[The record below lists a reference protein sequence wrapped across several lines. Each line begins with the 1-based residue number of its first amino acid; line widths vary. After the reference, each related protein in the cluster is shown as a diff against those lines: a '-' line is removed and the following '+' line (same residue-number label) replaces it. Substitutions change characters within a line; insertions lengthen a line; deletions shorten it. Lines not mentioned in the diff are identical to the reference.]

1 MATAIM
7 GTPLLTSPTADMSA
21 AGTYP
26 IVVNMTGVATT
37 SNYMFDFP
45 ATVPGT
51 LTVTASDNPEAVLV
65 NGVSLSAYTAEIE
78 TGATFPLEAYVS
90 PADATNKGVTW
101 SSSNL
106 GTATVS
112 DNGEVTGISA
122 GGAIITATTDDG
134 GYTASCIVMVLSNTV
149 KVEQT
154 SRPVEVV
161 FEQSHLRVTS
171 PEAEVI
177 AVYSF
182 TGQLLLSD
190 KKPQGSILL
199 MPGNLSGEKAVIVT
213 GSSGWAVKL
222 MVNY

>member
-1 MATAIM
+1 
-7 GTPLLTSPTADMSA
+7 MSA

-26 IVVNMTGVATT
+26 IVVNMTGVAPAA
-37 SNYMFDFP
+37 NYMFDSP
-45 ATVPGT
+45 AAVPGT
-51 LTVTASDNPEAVLV
+51 LTVTASDVPVDPEAVLV
-65 NGVSLSAYTAEIE
+65 NGVSLSVYTAEIE

-90 PADATNKGVTW
+90 PADATNKSVTW

-122 GGAIITATTDDG
+122 GGAIITATTADG
-134 GYTASCIVMVLSNTV
+134 GYTSSCIVIVLSNTV

-182 TGQLLLSD
+182 TGQLLLLD
-190 KKPQGSILL
+190 KKPQGSVLL
-199 MPGNLSGEKAVIVT
+199 MPANLSGEKAVIVT

-222 MVNY
+222 MVKH